1 MSLGQPVRRQHRCV
15 RSAFLQATGI
25 ALKSGRIEAEE
36 RSDGKGLGLESVV
49 RSVGSPSVIFRK
61 RGPRNFEEIPFSE
74 LVEMMWQ
81 IVKTRPNAD
90 EETLFRWVLDFY
102 DLKRLTS
109 KVRNV
114 LSEILLKIR
123 RERIRPASPTL

>member
-1 MSLGQPVRRQHRCV
+1 M